1 MIAFEFYNSTKIV
14 FGSGRLDTLSEQ
26 ALPGKKALLL
36 ISNGRSTKVNGS
48 LDRVKAQLGKAGVQ
62 YVVFDGIMENPVKEA
77 VMAGAECAR
86 DNGCDFILALGGGA
100 VLDPDN
106 MRALKATGKAVLL
119 TALPETIY
127 RRVCGSDSRP
137 LLKGGSMT
145 DIVKILNQ
153 RRALYERYADC
164 VIATD
169 ALTPEAC
176 AEAVLGAVGL
186 GANLEDDRGTDAAHT

>member
-1 MIAFEFYNSTKIV
+1 MKPSFNIVLYGMMGVGKSAVAAIISARTGLPAVDTDAVFEARFGPVSDYFAACGEPSFRAKEKAIV
-14 FGSGRLDTLSEQ
+14 VEAARCVPSV
-26 ALPGKKALLL
+26 
-36 ISNGRSTKVNGS
+36 ISV
-48 LDRVKAQLGKAGVQ
+48 
-62 YVVFDGIMENPVKEA
+62 
-77 VMAGAECAR
+77 
-86 DNGCDFILALGGGA
+86 GGGA

-119 TALPETIY
+119 TASPETIY
-127 RRVCGSDSRP
+127 RRVSGSDSRP

-153 RRALYERYADC
+153 RRVLYERYADC

-186 GANLEDDRGTDAAHT
+186 GANLGDDRGTDAAPT